1 VQLAWS
7 YPLKLQ
13 GLHFGSMSDGKC
25 QVRNDGQVEF
35 RTHEKGRRRSPGT
48 RGGTLTAQPGR
59 SCHEISP
66 VRLSAD
72 FGCESHRLTQCR
84 LEVPDSIGT
93 RSFVTLAL
101 L

>member
-1 VQLAWS
+1 MQLAWS

-13 GLHFGSMSDGKC
+13 GFHFGSMSDGKC

-48 RGGTLTAQPGR
+48 RGGTLAAQPGR

-66 VRLSAD
+66 IWLSTD
-72 FGCESHRLTQCR
+72 LGCDGHGLTQFR
-84 LEVPDSIGT
+84 LEVSDSMGT
-93 RSFVTLAL
+93 RFFVTPAL